1 MKALT
6 GGLGLLLGLGLIAV
20 AGCSEDNESFIREQQ
35 SRVKSALPRA
45 RGVQAET
52 QEEYYASNPGLLGG
66 AGLQVGPVP
75 DQGTGYPGYPSRKR

>member
-1 MKALT
+1 MKAFT
-6 GGLGLLLGLGLIAV
+6 GGLGLLLSLGLLAV

-52 QEEYYASNPGLLGG
+52 QEEFYANNPGLLGG
-66 AGLQVGPVP
+66 AGMQVGPVP
-75 DQGTGYPGYPSRKR
+75 DQGTGYPGYPPRKR